1 MPVITATP
9 IRPLA
14 RMDIEK
20 YAEHLKKLDHE
31 DRILRFCQAV
41 KDEAIDNVVGRIRER
56 MSRGEDEIFA
66 HFSPSGELI
75 GAAHVSVGTDENDDD
90 RIAEVGISVL
100 PEGRGQ
106 GVAKALMERAI
117 LHAGNRR
124 CARLLTMCLVTNEGM
139 DKLAKSVGMKVR
151 HDFAEGVRH
160 GEIPLAT
167 PTWHSVSLE
176 AFLNQASVWD
186 EAVDRTTQY
195 GKDFAHAMFDRMAFV
210 IPKAPGSAQD
220 SEAAK
225 D

>member
-1 MPVITATP
+1 MPTFTATP

-14 RMDIEK
+14 RMDIEQ
-20 YAEHLKKLDHE
+20 YADHLKKLDHE

-41 KDEAIDNVVGRIRER
+41 KDEAIDNVVGKIRER
-56 MSRGEDEIFA
+56 MARGDDEVFA
-66 HFSPSGELI
+66 HFSPSGELL
-75 GAAHVSVGTDENDDD
+75 GAAHVSVGEDENDEA

-124 CARLLTMCLVTNEGM
+124 CARLVTMCLMNNEGM
-139 DKLAKSVGMKVR
+139 DKLAKSVGMKVK
-151 HDFAEGVRH
+151 HDFGEGVRH
-160 GEIPLAT
+160 GEISLSE

-186 EAVDRTTQY
+186 EAVDRTAESVEN
-195 GKDFAHAMFDRMAFV
+195 FAHAMFDRMAFV
-210 IPKAPGSAQD
+210 IPKIPGSEPD
-220 SEAAK
+220 SDEERA
-225 D
+225 

>member
-20 YAEHLKKLDHE
+20 YAEHLKKLDYE
-31 DRILRFCQAV
+31 DRVLRFCQAV
-41 KDEAIDNVVGRIRER
+41 KDEAIDNVVGGIRNR

-66 HFSPSGELI
+66 HFSPSGELL
-75 GAAHVSVGTDENDDD
+75 GAAHVSVATDEDDGQ

-106 GVAKALMERAI
+106 GIAKALMERAI

-124 CARLLTMCLVTNEGM
+124 CVRLLTMCLVTNEGM
-139 DKLAKSVGMKVR
+139 DKLAKSVGMTVK

-160 GEIPLAT
+160 GEIPLAN

-186 EAVDRTTQY
+186 EAVDRSAHY
-195 GKDFAHAMFDRMAFV
+195 GKNFAHALFDRMAFV
-210 IPKAPGSAQD
+210 IPKPPESERD
-220 SEAAK
+220 SGIGNE
-225 D
+225 

>member
-41 KDEAIDNVVGRIRER
+41 KDEAIDNVVGKIRDR

-66 HFSPSGELI
+66 HFSPSGELL
-75 GAAHVSVGTDENDDD
+75 GAAHVSVATDENDDD
-90 RIAEVGISVL
+90 RVAEVGISVL

-160 GEIPLAT
+160 GEIPLAD
-167 PTWHSVSLE
+167 PTWQSVSLE

-186 EAVDRTTQY
+186 EAVDRTAHY
-195 GKDFAHAMFDRMAFV
+195 GKNFAHAMFDRMAFV
-210 IPKAPGSAQD
+210 IPKIPGSAQD
-220 SEAAK
+220 SETGK

>member
-151 HDFAEGVRH
+151 HDFGENLRH

>member
-1 MPVITATP
+1 MPVLTATP

-14 RMDIEK
+14 RMDIET
-20 YAEHLKKLDHE
+20 YADHLKKLNHE

-41 KDEAIDNVVGRIRER
+41 KDEAIDNVVGKIRER
-56 MSRGEDEIFA
+56 MARGEDEVFA
-66 HFSPSGELI
+66 HFSPSGELL
-75 GAAHVSVGTDENDDD
+75 GAAHVSVGEDENDES

-124 CARLLTMCLVTNEGM
+124 CARLVTMCLVTNEGM
-139 DKLAKSVGMKVR
+139 DKLAKSVGMEVR

-160 GEIPLAT
+160 GQIPLPE

-195 GKDFAHAMFDRMAFV
+195 GKDFAHAMFDRLAFV
-210 IPKAPGSAQD
+210 IPGIPGSESD
-220 SEAAK
+220 SGEGKA
-225 D
+225 